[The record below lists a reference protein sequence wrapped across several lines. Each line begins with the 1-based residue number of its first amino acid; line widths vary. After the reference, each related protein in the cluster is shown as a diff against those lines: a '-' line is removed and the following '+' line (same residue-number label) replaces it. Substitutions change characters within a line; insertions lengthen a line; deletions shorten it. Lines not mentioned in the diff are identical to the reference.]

1 MIIWR
6 MLVLNSDSHEESFD
20 LLATTEERYQLK
32 ETDSIQFLVTLSDE
46 KFNEVGEPIVLISD
60 IPVEMEVMH
69 LKDNERTFSSIA
81 PLGNHLSRYFYN
93 CFGESEICLSFSKEH
108 KIHSAYTVNI
118 LARADNARLANEI
131 LCYITDNF
139 EDAVAVCFSRSKISG
154 GYSKDNSFQF
164 SRLDIIEKALAYLSD
179 ALPIFIREHKY
190 SWQPEMQFSER
201 GQPIGPDSVYWVLS
215 NLDRLSPASTEHA
228 NLIYNGRGYSLDIL
242 PKEGITN
249 NHDVFENRVIHTFL
263 HDVKSFLIELKDSFK
278 ISNSPLHDFSNNDFV
293 RFDHTMQKYVQL
305 ALKHKSIQL
314 DALLISV
321 NRIQRTLSKFIPAKI
336 IPGIQPKMTSYV
348 SKHIHYRTAF
358 NFIEQCHSA
367 PAPTFEGKNVLLGL
381 KNLSIVYEI
390 SSLLM
395 LNELIKKCFTV
406 ETIEQ
411 SYRSYSKEKV
421 FGGVRIERPYGEVN
435 NYFLYR
441 SDVYDI
447 EMLYE
452 PKIYPYSTLS
462 KAGDLVDT
470 SDTRPH
476 KIYGEHHFCPDFIIK
491 INSKRWRKAITLVLD
506 AKYKDAATIKR
517 YDIDELTKQ
526 YLLNIHQVNENGRLG
541 VSPIQL
547 LLLLFAHDRSGTI
560 VRTVA
565 PRHCLTGTLPV
576 LPQACAVLLK
586 PSNMLLLDQQFRA
599 LVEIMGREY
608 I

>member
-228 NLIYNGRGYSLDIL
+228 NLIC
-242 PKEGITN
+242 T
-249 NHDVFENRVIHTFL
+249 
-263 HDVKSFLIELKDSFK
+263 
-278 ISNSPLHDFSNNDFV
+278 
-293 RFDHTMQKYVQL
+293 
-305 ALKHKSIQL
+305 
-314 DALLISV
+314 
-321 NRIQRTLSKFIPAKI
+321 
-336 IPGIQPKMTSYV
+336 
-348 SKHIHYRTAF
+348 
-358 NFIEQCHSA
+358 
-367 PAPTFEGKNVLLGL
+367 
-381 KNLSIVYEI
+381 
-390 SSLLM
+390 
-395 LNELIKKCFTV
+395 
-406 ETIEQ
+406 
-411 SYRSYSKEKV
+411 
-421 FGGVRIERPYGEVN
+421 
-435 NYFLYR
+435 
-441 SDVYDI
+441 
-447 EMLYE
+447 
-452 PKIYPYSTLS
+452 
-462 KAGDLVDT
+462 DLV
-470 SDTRPH
+470 
-476 KIYGEHHFCPDFIIK
+476 
-491 INSKRWRKAITLVLD
+491 IT
-506 AKYKDAATIKR
+506 
-517 YDIDELTKQ
+517 
-526 YLLNIHQVNENGRLG
+526 
-541 VSPIQL
+541 
-547 LLLLFAHDRSGTI
+547 
-560 VRTVA
+560 
-565 PRHCLTGTLPV
+565 
-576 LPQACAVLLK
+576 
-586 PSNMLLLDQQFRA
+586 
-599 LVEIMGREY
+599 
-608 I
+608 